1 MQSTQPPK
9 STPPLKEADPH
20 DVFAIESILAARA
33 DHRAPPLAHDASH
46 DPVGPQASAAAPQVQ
61 IAPEIRPDM
70 GASAPPVVP
79 TSRATDIQVEN
90 NRPAEIRVDDLMPL
104 TERPTSK
111 WGKRIVMGLL
121 GLCSAIVAA
130 AWQHYGDHAKAM
142 AVSWTPQSVVAA
154 LSPSE
159 TPPAAQPA
167 SAPVIQAAVPD
178 QTATTEQPGV
188 QPAALATSEQA
199 AAPATVPSAESGQ
212 LQSMAQDLAAMT
224 RQVEELKASIA
235 QLRTSHAQMAREV
248 AKATEARASEARPP
262 EQAARPRVA
271 AVPSVPPPRAAA
283 PPARKPPPAQA
294 TYIPPVQPLPPPPAP
309 VQAQP
314 APPPQ
319 LADDGAPVVRP
330 PMPLR

>member
-33 DHRAPPLAHDASH
+33 DHRAPPLVHDASH

-121 GLCSAIVAA
+121 GLCSAIAAA

-178 QTATTEQPGV
+178 QTATTEQP
-188 QPAALATSEQA
+188 ATSEQA

-248 AKATEARASEARPP
+248 AKATDARASEARPP

-294 TYIPPVQPLPPPPAP
+294 AYIPPVQPLPPPPAP

>member
-33 DHRAPPLAHDASH
+33 DHRAPPLAHDPASQ
-46 DPVGPQASAAAPQVQ
+46 PAAPQVHVAPEISVAAAPQV
-61 IAPEIRPDM
+61 E
-70 GASAPPVVP
+70 PVFH
-79 TSRATDIQVEN
+79 ATDVRNIQVDSIKSD
-90 NRPAEIRVDDLMPL
+90 EIRVDDLKPPGEKL
-104 TERPTSK
+104 TPK
-111 WGKRIVMGLL
+111 WMKRIVMGLL
-121 GLCSAIVAA
+121 GLCGAIAAA

-167 SAPVIQAAVPD
+167 SAAVIQAAVPD
-178 QTATTEQPGV
+178 QTATTEQP
-188 QPAALATSEQA
+188 AAPATSEQA
-199 AAPATVPSAESGQ
+199 PTPATVPSAESGQ

-248 AKATEARASEARPP
+248 AKATDARASEARPP

-294 TYIPPVQPLPPPPAP
+294 AYIPPVQPLPPPPAP

-314 APPPQ
+314 APPP

>member
-33 DHRAPPLAHDASH
+33 DHRAPPLAHDPASQ
-46 DPVGPQASAAAPQVQ
+46 PAAPQVHVAPEISVAAAPQVQ

-121 GLCSAIVAA
+121 GLCSAIAAA

-178 QTATTEQPGV
+178 QTATTEQP
-188 QPAALATSEQA
+188 ATSEQA

-248 AKATEARASEARPP
+248 AKATDARASEARPP

-294 TYIPPVQPLPPPPAP
+294 AYIPPVQPLPPPPAP

-314 APPPQ
+314 APPP

>member
-33 DHRAPPLAHDASH
+33 DHRAPPLAHDPASQ
-46 DPVGPQASAAAPQVQ
+46 PAAPQVHVAPEISVAAAPQV
-61 IAPEIRPDM
+61 E
-70 GASAPPVVP
+70 PVFHAIDV
-79 TSRATDIQVEN
+79 RNIQVESIKSD
-90 NRPAEIRVDDLMPL
+90 EIRVDDLKPPGEKL
-104 TERPTSK
+104 TPK
-111 WGKRIVMGLL
+111 WMKRIVMGLL
-121 GLCSAIVAA
+121 GLCGAIAAA

-167 SAPVIQAAVPD
+167 SAAVIQAAVPD
-178 QTATTEQPGV
+178 QTATTEQP
-188 QPAALATSEQA
+188 AAPATSEQA

-248 AKATEARASEARPP
+248 AKATDARASEARPP

-271 AVPSVPPPRAAA
+271 AVPSVRSPASSRTARAQAAA
-283 PPARKPPPAQA
+283 GTGRVHPARPAIA
-294 TYIPPVQPLPPPPAP
+294 AAAPAP

-314 APPPQ
+314 APPP
-319 LADDGAPVVRP
+319 LADDGHRWCGRRCR
-330 PMPLR
+330 LR